1 VTAPFVVI
9 GIGNTLRRDDGVG
22 HAVVEVL
29 REHAD
34 PAEIELSTC
43 HQLLPECVVSL
54 EGRRGVVFV
63 DATVERPA
71 GEIGTRAVEA
81 DAEPW
86 RWGHQ
91 LRPETVLGLL
101 DDTSRPA
108 ALVVGIGAADFDYGE
123 ELGKPVRAAVPAAVE
138 AILTWTRT
146 VDTTAST

>member
-22 HAVVEVL
+22 HAVVEAL
-29 REHAD
+29 RDHAD
-34 PAEIELSTC
+34 PTEIELFTC

-63 DATVERPA
+63 DATIEWPA
-71 GEIGTRAVEA
+71 GEIGTRTVEA
-81 DAEPW
+81 DPEPW

-101 DDTSRPA
+101 DDASRPS

-123 ELGKPVRAAVPAAVE
+123 ELDEPVRAAVPAAVE
-138 AILTWTRT
+138 AILTWLRT
-146 VDTTAST
+146 VDVTTST